1 MNEEEITLVK
11 SMTGYGRSKMLFGA
25 REITVEI
32 RSVNHKFFEFS
43 SRVPRQYG
51 YIEDKLKALFS
62 ASISRGKVEAYVS
75 ISTNDGSD
83 VSVEVNTP
91 LAENYIS
98 ALRKANSTLNLTDDI
113 TLTRLFGIPD
123 IFTVTKAETDEN
135 ELWEEVRATAS
146 AALEGF
152 VDMRRREG
160 ERLKA
165 DILTKLDYIEETVAK
180 IELRSPEVTKEYRER
195 LYQKLCDILQDKN
208 IDEARILTE
217 AAIFADKT
225 AVDEETVRLKS
236 HVASFRELLELDEPI
251 GKKLDFLVQEMNREV
266 NTTGSKC
273 SDLTITKMVVDL
285 KSTIEKVREQIQN
298 IE

>member
-1 MNEEEITLVK
+1 MPK

-62 ASISRGKVEAYVS
+62 ASISRGKVEAYVN

-135 ELWEEVRATAS
+135 ELWEEVRATAA

-285 KSTIEKVREQIQN
+285 KSTVEKVREQIQN

>member
-1 MNEEEITLVK
+1 MPK

-152 VDMRRREG
+152 VDMRRWEG

>member
-1 MNEEEITLVK
+1 MPK

-217 AAIFADKT
+217 TAIFADKT

>member
-1 MNEEEITLVK
+1 
-11 SMTGYGRSKMLFGA
+11 
-25 REITVEI
+25 
-32 RSVNHKFFEFS
+32 
-43 SRVPRQYG
+43 
-51 YIEDKLKALFS
+51 
-62 ASISRGKVEAYVS
+62 
-75 ISTNDGSD
+75 
-83 VSVEVNTP
+83 
-91 LAENYIS
+91 
-98 ALRKANSTLNLTDDI
+98 
-113 TLTRLFGIPD
+113 
-123 IFTVTKAETDEN
+123 
-135 ELWEEVRATAS
+135 
-146 AALEGF
+146 
-152 VDMRRREG
+152 MRRREG
-160 ERLKA
+160 ERLKD
-165 DILTKLDYIEETVAK
+165 DILTKLDHIEETVAK
-180 IELRSPEVTKEYRER
+180 IELRSPEVTREYRDK

-285 KSTIEKVREQIQN
+285 KSTIEKIREQIQN

>member
-1 MNEEEITLVK
+1 MPK

-62 ASISRGKVEAYVS
+62 ASVSRGKVEVYVN

-98 ALRKANSTLNLTDDI
+98 ALRKANAELNLTDDI

-135 ELWEEVRATAS
+135 ELWEEVKATAS
-146 AALEGF
+146 AAIEGF

-160 ERLKA
+160 ERLKN

-180 IELRSPEVTKEYRER
+180 IELRSPEVTKEYRDK
-195 LYQKLCDILQDKN
+195 LYQKLSDILQDKN

-236 HVASFRELLELDEPI
+236 HVQSFRELLELDEPI

-285 KSTIEKVREQIQN
+285 KSTVEKIREQIQN

>member
-1 MNEEEITLVK
+1 MPK

-62 ASISRGKVEAYVS
+62 ASISRGKVEAYVN

-135 ELWEEVRATAS
+135 ELWEEVRATAA

-165 DILTKLDYIEETVAK
+165 DILTKLDYIEGTVAK

-285 KSTIEKVREQIQN
+285 KSTVEKVREQIQN

>member
-1 MNEEEITLVK
+1 MPK

-62 ASISRGKVEAYVS
+62 ASVSRGKVEAYVS

>member
-1 MNEEEITLVK
+1 MPK

-62 ASISRGKVEAYVS
+62 ASVSRGKVEVYVS
-75 ISTNDGSD
+75 ISTSDGSD
-83 VSVEVNTP
+83 VSVKVNTP

-98 ALRKANSTLNLTDDI
+98 ALREANSVLNLNDDI

-123 IFTVTKAETDEN
+123 IFTVTKADTDEN
-135 ELWEEVRATAS
+135 ELWDEVKTAAS
-146 AALEGF
+146 NALEGF
-152 VDMRRREG
+152 VNMRRLEG
-160 ERLKA
+160 ERLKN
-165 DILTKLDYIEETVAK
+165 DILSKLDYIEDAVAN
-180 IELRSPEVTKEYRER
+180 IELRSPEVTREYRDKLNQR
-195 LYQKLCDILQDKN
+195 LCDILQDKN

-236 HVASFRELLELDEPI
+236 HVASFRELLELDEPV
-251 GKKLDFLVQEMNREV
+251 GKKLDFLIQEMNREV

-273 SDLTITKMVVDL
+273 SDLAITKIVVNL
-285 KSTIEKVREQIQN
+285 KSTIEKIREQIQN

>member
-1 MNEEEITLVK
+1 MPK

-62 ASISRGKVEAYVS
+62 ASISRGKVEAYVN

-123 IFTVTKAETDEN
+123 IFTVTKEETDEN
-135 ELWEEVRATAS
+135 ELWEEVRATAA

-165 DILTKLDYIEETVAK
+165 DILTKLDYIEGTVAK
-180 IELRSPEVTKEYRER
+180 IELRSPEVTREYRER

-285 KSTIEKVREQIQN
+285 KSTVEKVREQIQN

>member
-1 MNEEEITLVK
+1 MPK

-98 ALRKANSTLNLTDDI
+98 ALRKANTSLNLSDDI

-285 KSTIEKVREQIQN
+285 KSTVEKVREQIQN

>member
-1 MNEEEITLVK
+1 MPK
-11 SMTGYGRSKMLFGA
+11 SMTGYGRSKMRFGA

>member
-1 MNEEEITLVK
+1 MPK

-123 IFTVTKAETDEN
+123 IFTVTRAETDEN

>member
-1 MNEEEITLVK
+1 MPK

-251 GKKLDFLVQEMNREV
+251 GKKLDFLVFRY
-266 NTTGSKC
+266 
-273 SDLTITKMVVDL
+273 
-285 KSTIEKVREQIQN
+285 
-298 IE
+298 

>member
-1 MNEEEITLVK
+1 MPK
-11 SMTGYGRSKMLFGA
+11 SMTGYGRAKMQFGA

-32 RSVNHKFFEFS
+32 KSVNHKFFEFS

-51 YIEDKLKALFS
+51 YVEGKLKALFS
-62 ASISRGKVEAYVS
+62 SYVSRGKIEAYVS
-75 ISTNDGSD
+75 IANSDGSD
-83 VSVEVNTP
+83 ISVKMNEP
-91 LAENYIS
+91 LAKSYIA
-98 ALRKANSTLNLTDDI
+98 ALRSANEALGLVDDI
-113 TLTRLFGIPD
+113 TLSKAFAIPD
-123 IFTVTKAETDEN
+123 VFSITKEETDEN
-135 ELWEEVRATAS
+135 ELWEEVKETAT

-152 VDMRRREG
+152 VYMRRQEG
-160 ERLKA
+160 ERLKK
-165 DILTKLDYIEETVAK
+165 DILTKLDYIEQTVSD
-180 IELRSPEVTKEYRER
+180 IELRSPQVTREYREK

-208 IDEARILTE
+208 VDESRILTE

-236 HVASFRELLELDEPI
+236 HVASFRELLELDEPV

-273 SDLTITKMVVDL
+273 SDLAITKMVVEL
-285 KSTIEKVREQIQN
+285 KSAIEKVREQIQN

>member
-1 MNEEEITLVK
+1 MPK

-62 ASISRGKVEAYVS
+62 ASVSRGKVETYVN

-83 VSVEVNTP
+83 VSVSLNTP

-98 ALRKANSTLNLTDDI
+98 ALRKANAELNLTDDI
-113 TLTRLFGIPD
+113 TLTRLSGIPD

-135 ELWEEVRATAS
+135 ELWEEVKATAT
-146 AALEGF
+146 AAIEGF

-160 ERLKA
+160 ERLKN

-180 IELRSPEVTKEYRER
+180 IELRSPEVTCEYRDK
-195 LYQKLCDILQDKN
+195 LYQKLSDILQDKN

-236 HVASFRELLELDEPI
+236 HVQSFRELLELDEPI

-266 NTTGSKC
+266 NTTGSK
-273 SDLTITKMVVDL
+273 SNDAEIAALVVDAKCAL
-285 KSTIEKVREQIQN
+285 EKIREQIQN
-298 IE
+298 LE

>member
-1 MNEEEITLVK
+1 MPK

-51 YIEDKLKALFS
+51 YVEDKLKALFS
-62 ASISRGKVEAYVS
+62 ASVSRGKVEVYVN

-98 ALRKANSTLNLTDDI
+98 ALRKANAELNLTDDI

-135 ELWEEVRATAS
+135 ELWEEVKATAS
-146 AALEGF
+146 AAIEGF

-160 ERLKA
+160 ERLKN

-180 IELRSPEVTKEYRER
+180 IELRSPEVTKEYRDK
-195 LYQKLCDILQDKN
+195 LYQKLSDILQDKN

-236 HVASFRELLELDEPI
+236 HVQSFRELLELDEPI

-273 SDLTITKMVVDL
+273 ADLTITKMVVDL
-285 KSTIEKVREQIQN
+285 KSTVEKIREQIQN

>member
-1 MNEEEITLVK
+1 MPK

-113 TLTRLFGIPD
+113 TLTRLFEIPD

>member
-1 MNEEEITLVK
+1 MPK

-43 SRVPRQYG
+43 SRGPRQYG

-62 ASISRGKVEAYVS
+62 ASISRGQVEAYVS

>member
-1 MNEEEITLVK
+1 MPK

-62 ASISRGKVEAYVS
+62 ASVSRGKVEVYVN

-83 VSVEVNTP
+83 VSISLNTP

-98 ALRKANSTLNLTDDI
+98 ALRKANAELNLTDDI

-135 ELWEEVRATAS
+135 ELWEEVKATAS
-146 AALEGF
+146 AAIEGF
-152 VDMRRREG
+152 VDMRIREG
-160 ERLKA
+160 ERLKN
-165 DILTKLDYIEETVAK
+165 DILTKLDYIEETVAR
-180 IELRSPEVTKEYRER
+180 IELRSPEVTCEYRDK
-195 LYQKLCDILQDKN
+195 LYQKLSDILQDKN

-236 HVASFRELLELDEPI
+236 HVQSFRELLELDEPI

-285 KSTIEKVREQIQN
+285 KSTVEKIREQIQN